1 MCTASRGGGID
12 DRQADSGDADD
23 GRANVN
29 KRILLWSATGALYLL
44 FALWYTNLSGPL
56 TKVEIG
62 RYVALLEQEGAA
74 PERIAQVRG
83 FLEADTGRQFIM
95 VNLIDMADAPPQI
108 PGAPPNATADDLLDI
123 YMAHMYR
130 ELFKRAC
137 HPVFVGE
144 AVFVPLDV
152 VGIERAVAW
161 PRTAL
166 MRYRSR
172 RDMIEIATN
181 PAFRERHEFKIAA
194 FDKTVAYP
202 VETVLYLSDARVLLF
217 VLLLAIVATL
227 DLAIYRGHQQAK

>member
-1 MCTASRGGGID
+1 M
-12 DRQADSGDADD
+12 
-23 GRANVN
+23 N
-29 KRILLWSATGALYLL
+29 KRALLWAATGSVYLI

-56 TKVEIG
+56 TKAEIDH
-62 RYVALLEQEGAA
+62 YTALLEQEGAT

-108 PGAPPNATADDLLDI
+108 PGAPANATAEDLLDV

-137 HPVFVGE
+137 HPVFVGD
-144 AVFVPLDV
+144 AVFAPLDV
-152 VGIERAVAW
+152 VGVERAEAW

-181 PAFRERHEFKIAA
+181 PAFRERHAFKIAA
-194 FDKTVAYP
+194 FDKTIAYP

-217 VLLLAIVATL
+217 VVLLAIVATA
-227 DLAIYRGHQQAK
+227 DLVLYRRDQQTK

>member
-1 MCTASRGGGID
+1 M
-12 DRQADSGDADD
+12 
-23 GRANVN
+23 N
-29 KRILLWSATGALYLL
+29 KRKLLWLITGAIYLL

-56 TKVEIG
+56 TKTEIDH
-62 RYVALLEQEGAA
+62 YTALLEQEGAA
-74 PERIAQVRG
+74 PERIAQVRT
-83 FLEADTGRQFIM
+83 FLEADTGRQFVM

-123 YMAHMYR
+123 YMEHMYR

-137 HPVFVGE
+137 HPVFVGD
-144 AVFVPLDV
+144 AVFAPLDV
-152 VGIERAVAW
+152 VGVAHAEAW

-181 PAFRERHEFKIAA
+181 PAFRERHAFKIAA
-194 FDKTVAYP
+194 FDKTIAYP

-217 VLLLAIVATL
+217 VLMLAIVATV
-227 DLAIYRGHQQAK
+227 DLVIYRRQSK